1 MKDAILRIFLIFSV
15 LFSSAQYKEWEDL
28 STFKINTEEPHSFF
42 IPKDINGDSITK
54 YLNGILLKWMLV
66 IYWFLIGNVLTN
78 LEKIYP
84 LIVE

>member
-54 YLNGILLKWMLV
+54 YLNGSWDFKLFKNDELV
-66 IYWFLIGNVLTN
+66 PKDFFKN
-78 LEKIYP
+78 
-84 LIVE
+84 